1 MTAAWER
8 ALALGWE
15 SFCSGSQPIGAV
27 VTDERDHVVAEARSR
42 RHDRAAPPGQLAGTR
57 VAHAELNA
65 LAQLPTNAYYSRHTL
80 WATVEPC
87 CLCMGAAVQTGVGTV
102 TFAWRDHYAGA
113 TAMVVDNP
121 QMRLKGI
128 TVVGEPDPAVRWLA
142 GVLLAS
148 SYAIDPSSRPHV
160 IEPMREGHPDVFA
173 YAERGDVIEIL
184 ESSRDRGLTLD
195 EMRVALPKTQR

>member
-1 MTAAWER
+1 MEAAWER
-8 ALALGWE
+8 ALELGWE

-27 VTDERDHVVAEARSR
+27 VTDEHGHVVAEARSR
-42 RHDRAAPPGQLAGTR
+42 RHDQDPPPGQLAGTR

-65 LAQLPTNAYYSRHTL
+65 LAQLPTDAYYSGHKL

-121 QMRLKGI
+121 QMRLKAI
-128 TVVGEPDPAVRWLA
+128 TVVDEPGPAARWLA
-142 GVLLAS
+142 GVLVAG
-148 SYAIDPSSRPHV
+148 SYAIDPSARSHV
-160 IEPMREGHPDVFA
+160 IDPMREGHPDVFL
-173 YAERGDVIEIL
+173 YAERPDVIEAL
-184 ESSRDRGLTLD
+184 ESSRDRGLALG
-195 EMRVALPKTQR
+195 EMRAALPQA